1 MFGKLELSDLDEIK
15 AYLMAHDEETIYL
28 KKIVEDF
35 EYGHSNGNFYGEM
48 HDGILRGLFY
58 FSPKKV
64 LALHFSDQRVL
75 GSMGILK
82 AIKLHKPQYIKGT
95 LDQVEL
101 LYKTICRAVKE
112 ARLTRSR
119 LMIYEGRGHFEIKEV
134 PFSLVDGMAPS
145 EEDEGFLQNLL
156 QDLNFFIEVERYF
169 GRPVKAVNDI
179 LKEFKSM
186 LKLKNYIL
194 YLDETNIVAQGIIEE
209 EGEALAII
217 GGIYVSEKHR
227 SKGLGFNITSLLT
240 KRVTD
245 RNRRA
250 ALFVAFD
257 NEQAI
262 KLYEKIGY
270 EIKQTYGLL
279 TVTY

>member
-1 MFGKLELSDLDEIK
+1 
-15 AYLMAHDEETIYL
+15 
-28 KKIVEDF
+28 
-35 EYGHSNGNFYGEM
+35 
-48 HDGILRGLFY
+48 
-58 FSPKKV
+58 
-64 LALHFSDQRVL
+64 
-75 GSMGILK
+75 MGILK
-82 AIKLHKPQYIKGT
+82 AIKLHKPQYIKGP